1 MTEEKKTKGKAWR
14 MREWGRAQYRNRQAK
29 LRMDGESSKTEAS
42 KRMLRVQGSEVRKE
56 SGGLYRYLWRQYRAY
71 DSIVSYLRT

>member
-42 KRMLRVQGSEVRKE
+42 KRMLRVHGS
-56 SGGLYRYLWRQYRAY
+56 
-71 DSIVSYLRT
+71 